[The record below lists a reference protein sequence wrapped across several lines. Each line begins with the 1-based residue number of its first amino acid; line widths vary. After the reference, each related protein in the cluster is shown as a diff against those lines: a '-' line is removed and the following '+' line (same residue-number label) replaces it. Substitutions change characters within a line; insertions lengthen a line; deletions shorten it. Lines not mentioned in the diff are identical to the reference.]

1 MRLEY
6 FPIIVGI
13 FVALLGVGFILDGWL
28 PDRLTPGRERRR
40 RARTERNR
48 YGELLVGLGTLGMA
62 AALLGR
68 DTWRFGT
75 LSVLLGTLLLAAG
88 AWMNRDY
95 LREVVTFR
103 GPARRIEDDE
113 EVPRL
118 ADTVRGGARWAAR
131 DASKP
136 GTLRG
141 DRETPILT
149 AREIDGARETD
160 AQQDTL
166 GPNAARK
173 RLGLRE

>member
-1 MRLEY
+1 MRLEHL
-6 FPIIVGI
+6 PIILGVL
-13 FVALLGVGFILDGWL
+13 VALLGVGFILDAWL
-28 PDRLTPGRERRR
+28 PDRFMPARERRR

-48 YGELLVGLGTLGMA
+48 HGEFLVGLGTFGMA

-75 LSVLLGTLLLAAG
+75 LSVLLGTLLLAVG

-113 EVPRL
+113 EVARL
-118 ADTVRGGARWAAR
+118 AGVGGARSTAQQAA
-131 DASKP
+131 AK
-136 GTLRG
+136 GGALRG

-149 AREIDGARETD
+149 AREIEGAHETD
-160 AQQDTL
+160 AQHDTI
-166 GPNAARK
+166 GPDARRK